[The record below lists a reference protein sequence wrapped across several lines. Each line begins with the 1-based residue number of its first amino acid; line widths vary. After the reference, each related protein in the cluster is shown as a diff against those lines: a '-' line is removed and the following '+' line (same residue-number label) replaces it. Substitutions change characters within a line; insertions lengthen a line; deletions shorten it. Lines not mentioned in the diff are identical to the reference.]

1 MFYIQRVALRKAV
14 CTFSITIAIKKKD
27 FIVKIHII
35 PYTVDSIWNG
45 EKSSCTLLF
54 DLLCSSNKNCLNKVL
69 NRPKI

>member
-35 PYTVDSIWNG
+35 PYTVDSIWKG
-45 EKSSCTLLF
+45 EKSSCTLLG
-54 DLLCSSNKNCLNKVL
+54 KCLICCVL
-69 NRPKI
+69 QTKTV